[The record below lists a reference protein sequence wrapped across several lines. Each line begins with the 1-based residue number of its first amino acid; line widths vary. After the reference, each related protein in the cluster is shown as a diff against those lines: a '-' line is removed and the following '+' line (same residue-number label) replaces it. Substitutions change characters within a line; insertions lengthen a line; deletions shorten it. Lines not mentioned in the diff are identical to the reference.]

1 MSIRAEAL
9 ASRVE
14 EGAKQLAAF
23 GDSCSETEWQTI
35 CPDEKRSVGVLVHHV
50 ANMYPI
56 EVQLVQTLASG
67 KPIAGV
73 SWDDVAG
80 INARHAE
87 EHAKSGKEET
97 LALLRSNSAAAVAA
111 IRALSDVELDQAAS
125 ISLNADAPLTT
136 QYFIEEHPL
145 GHPYSH
151 LASIRAALGR

>member
-1 MSIRAEAL
+1 MSARADAL
-9 ASRVE
+9 AARVE
-14 EGAKQLAAF
+14 EGADQLA
-23 GDSCSETEWQTI
+23 GYVESCSEAEWRTV
-35 CPDEKRSVGVLVHHV
+35 CPSEQRSVGVLVHHV

-73 SWDDVAG
+73 SWDDVDG

-97 LALLRSNSAAAVAA
+97 LALLRGNAAAAAAA
-111 IRALSDVELDQAAS
+111 IRALSDAELDQAAS
-125 ISLNADAPLTT
+125 ISLNADAPLTA
-136 QYFIEEHPL
+136 QYFIEQHPL